1 MNALQQVE
9 DNLRYIRHTLEEA
22 GTFTNISAVGLLLVG
37 LIGLAAAAFTVWRIG
52 LPSHWTPAG
61 FQTFLLAWT
70 AAACLAAPP
79 ASPASRSGS
88 DPPAAPCAPCCPP
101 GSPAACS

>member
-52 LPSHWTPAG
+52 LPSHWTPVG

-70 AAACLAAPP
+70 AAACLAAPT
-79 ASPASRSGS
+79 
-88 DPPAAPCAPCCPP
+88 AAISMLRRARYRGLGRAPFR
-101 GSPAACS
+101 GALT